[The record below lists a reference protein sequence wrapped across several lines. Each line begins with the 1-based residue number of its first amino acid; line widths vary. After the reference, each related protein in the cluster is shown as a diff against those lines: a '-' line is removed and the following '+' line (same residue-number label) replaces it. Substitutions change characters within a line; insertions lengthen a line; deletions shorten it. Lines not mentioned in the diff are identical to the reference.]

1 LEAAHP
7 HLYHFLHLFLITYM
21 IMAVL
26 LLVPLF
32 TIARKAGL
40 HFAIALLA
48 LAPGIGPLLAIYILA
63 FSHWK
68 TTIPPLPV
76 SK

>member
-1 LEAAHP
+1 LDAAHP
-7 HLYHFLHLFLITYM
+7 HLHYFLHLFLITYT

-26 LLVPLF
+26 FIIPLL
-32 TIARKAGL
+32 TIAKKAGL

-48 LAPGIGPLLAIYILA
+48 LAPGIGTLIAIYILA
-63 FSHWK
+63 FSRWK
-68 TTIPPLPV
+68 TTLHPLPP